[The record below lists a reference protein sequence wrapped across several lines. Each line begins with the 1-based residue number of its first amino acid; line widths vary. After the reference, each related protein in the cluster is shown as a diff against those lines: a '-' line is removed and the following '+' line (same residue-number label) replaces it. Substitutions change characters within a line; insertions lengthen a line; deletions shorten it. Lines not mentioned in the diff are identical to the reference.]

1 MTHDT
6 NKNLTRLHS
15 LLLAFFGDETLHFH
29 STRLSNFFN
38 AAFADAE
45 FDEEETET
53 YTPNIPRLLHCQNN
67 LQRLLDAAHLLH
79 QHFPHR
85 VTPARPCV
93 FKQLQHIYPLLND
106 WNDFPSHLH
115 PHEWCNPETVLEEF
129 FRFQPIDDWKNAV
142 SGLLESALGERPLIA
157 TLSEKQLGF
166 VILMLHRLQDAV
178 WLLYVTG
185 RIPAA
190 EEEAGT
196 NEAVAANTEDNITT
210 GGSIQ
215 GFFFIVSN
223 GKFARIDHDKIVC
236 LVAIDDHVRLHT
248 LTQIHKPA
256 VSIQQMN
263 ELLPEE
269 RFIWIRKQTAAA

>member
-1 MTHDT
+1 MTHNT

-29 STRLSNFFN
+29 SIRLSNFFN

-45 FDEEETET
+45 FDDEETET
-53 YTPNIPRLLHCQNN
+53 YTPNIARLLHCQNN

-79 QHFPHR
+79 QHFPHQ
-85 VTPARPCV
+85 VTPYRPCV

-106 WNDFPSHLH
+106 WDDFPSHLH

-129 FRFQPIDDWKNAV
+129 FRFQPIDDWKNAI
-142 SGLLESALGERPLIA
+142 SGLLESSLGEGSPY
-157 TLSEKQLGF
+157 TTMSEKQIGF
-166 VILMLHRLQDAV
+166 IVLLLHRLQDAV

-190 EEEAGT
+190 EEAGT
-196 NEAVAANTEDNITT
+196 NEAVEVSNEDSMT
-210 GGSIQ
+210 GGGTIQ

-236 LVAIDDHVRLHT
+236 LAAIDDHVQLHT

-263 ELLPEE
+263 ALLPEE